1 MKRISVYVLLFV
13 ILIASASC
21 GPALEKRKE
30 DSAIHYRMGVIH
42 LNDRNYAD
50 ALKELTE
57 AVKIYPDDPSYHNA
71 LGLAY
76 FARGMNA
83 DAIREMKTAVE
94 LDPKFS
100 EAHVNLSAVYINERE
115 FDKSIAS
122 SREALKNIFYRSP
135 ETAYH
140 NVGWAYFYKDDFAA
154 SIDAFKKAVET
165 RPNYAIGWYGLGN
178 ALEKSGNVKAAIDA
192 YEKAVRA
199 APDYLDAYY
208 SLGLLHL
215 KSKNNA
221 SALKAFETVRELAPD
236 GEKGISASDY
246 IKLLK

>member
-1 MKRISVYVLLFV
+1 
-13 ILIASASC
+13 
-21 GPALEKRKE
+21 
-30 DSAIHYRMGVIH
+30 MGVIH

-83 DAIREMKTAVE
+83 DAIREMKTSIE
-94 LDPKFS
+94 LDPRFS
-100 EAHVNLSAVYINERE
+100 EAHVNLSAVYMNERE

-122 SREALKNIFYRSP
+122 SRDALKNIFYRTP

-154 SIDAFKKAVET
+154 SIDAFKKAVE
-165 RPNYAIGWYGLGN
+165 AGLTTQSAGT
-178 ALEKSGNVKAAIDA
+178 
-192 YEKAVRA
+192 
-199 APDYLDAYY
+199 
-208 SLGLLHL
+208 GLATPL
-215 KSKNNA
+215 KSPATPRPRQTPMKRR
-221 SALKAFETVRELAPD
+221 LRRLPTILMPITTLVF
-236 GEKGISASDY
+236 Y
-246 IKLLK
+246 I

>member
-1 MKRISVYVLLFV
+1 MKRISAYMLPLV
-13 ILIASASC
+13 ILIVSASC
-21 GPALEKRKE
+21 GAALEKRKE
-30 DSAIHYRMGVIH
+30 DSAIHFRMGVIH

-57 AVKIYPDDPSYHNA
+57 AVKMYPDDPSYHNA

-83 DAIREMKTAVE
+83 DAIREMKDAIE

-100 EAHVNLSAVYINERE
+100 EAHVNLSAVYMNERE

-122 SREALKNIFYRSP
+122 SREALKNIFYRTP
-135 ETAYH
+135 EIAYH

-154 SIDAFKKAVET
+154 SIDAFKKTVEA
-165 RPNYAIGWYGLGN
+165 RPNYAMGWYGLGN
-178 ALEKSGNVKAAIDA
+178 ALEKSGNVKAASDA
-192 YEKAVRA
+192 YEKAVRI
-199 APDYLDAYY
+199 APDYIDAHYN
-208 SLGLLHL
+208 LGIVLL

-221 SALKAFETVRELAPD
+221 SALKAFEKVKELAPN
-236 GEKGISASDY
+236 GEKGISAADY

>member
-1 MKRISVYVLLFV
+1 MKRISAYVLLLVF
-13 ILIASASC
+13 LIASASC
-21 GPALEKRKE
+21 CPALEKRKE

-83 DAIREMKTAVE
+83 DAIREMKTSIE
-94 LDPKFS
+94 LDPRFS
-100 EAHVNLSAVYINERE
+100 EAHVNLSAVYMNERE

-122 SREALKNIFYRSP
+122 SRDALKNIFYRTP

-154 SIDAFKKAVET
+154 SIDAFKKAVEA

-178 ALEKSGNVKAAIDA
+178 AFEKSGNAKAAADA
-192 YEKAVRA
+192 YEKAVKTT
-199 APDYLDAYY
+199 PDYLDAHYN
-208 SLGLLHL
+208 LGLLYL

-221 SALKAFETVRELAPD
+221 SALKAFEKVKELAPES
-236 GEKGISASDY
+236 EKGISASDY